1 MFFAM
6 STGQLKPVLGA
17 WCARWPWLWAVLVA
31 GSALVLGACGW
42 WNLTTRTPPLAESR
56 KAPSFTLPDQSGKSV
71 ALDQLL
77 EHGPAVVVFYRG
89 HW

>member
-42 WNLTTRTPPLAESR
+42 WNLTTRTPPLVESR
-56 KAPSFTLPDQSGKSV
+56 KAPSFTLPDENGQSVSL
-71 ALDQLL
+71 AELL